1 MEGMLASTD
10 RRTWCRFFFVL
21 SLPLV
26 AMATVYWTVA
36 MPCRGTPMLVRLDAG
51 VAWMASLSILLLVPS
66 DVAIALRG
74 GSQALLEV
82 MWPIAYWYAFG
93 AMFSVLPIHQEYAD
107 AGDFTAFDKLRT
119 SLRENAIFYGTL
131 GAAGVIGIIMLLITG
146 KLDFTNVVGFC
157 IALSNSFG
165 LMGVLFLMGFG
176 LVDIPRRLWHG
187 GNVEGNRKLSA
198 HRVGLA
204 AARVVAARATLAVDY
219 QVAKSVADEEIGPR
233 DPLRPYI
240 EKVLAEAS
248 TVLPDIQDIEAV
260 APTEKKQRRF
270 WNLFAGDEEDEL
282 LLEYYDIGELGKL
295 RKRVRKSV
303 QSFDRER
310 AQFLQ
315 TVRNA
320 LDLEDI
326 VDNRA
331 AGDRVFRVRG
341 RLNVAEESNAWVT
354 LEWWWKCYL
363 LHHAKRLLA
372 ICCCLLSASVFL
384 GEASLKYAGITS
396 FPAFLV
402 REAGGQELYAELAC
416 LFFLAYTCT
425 CTYYSLYKMG
435 SFSFYLL
442 VPRHTDGYS
451 LISNAMFMCRFSAP
465 LAFNFLY
472 LVQMSG
478 LSNDTVFYRL
488 IGSKMDRAIPF
499 LGDFFNTW
507 APTVMIP
514 YVVLLIVG
522 HGVLNRVVSWLT
534 RTERFSFDD
543 DMEEKSGCTE
553 SGKRLIQVERENQ
566 SQGLPV
572 GLSWETMDRPAP
584 SRRGA
589 GRYSIH
595 VGDEDERSQS
605 LLGSWMQKVMRKVPG
620 VSQESRPPPPDTRRM
635 RSSSSPRTHT
645 RRSSRTTSAV
655 DPPSI
660 VAPTADPD
668 SRVTELDRIFAN
680 LSTSSKTSRE

>member
-1 MEGMLASTD
+1 MRDGMAELTVED
-10 RRTWCRFFFVL
+10 ERTRTWRRFFFVL

-74 GSQALLEV
+74 GSQAMLEV

-107 AGDFTAFDKLRT
+107 AGDFTALDKLRT

-131 GAAGVIGIIMLLITG
+131 GAAGVMGIIMLLITG

-204 AARVVAARATLAVDY
+204 AARVAASRAALAADY

-248 TVLPDIQDIEAV
+248 SVLPDIQDIEAV

-270 WNLFAGDEEDEL
+270 WNLFAGDEDEEL

-303 QSFDRER
+303 QSFERER
-310 AQFLQ
+310 AQFHQ
-315 TVRNA
+315 IVRDA
-320 LDLEDI
+320 LELEDI
-326 VDNRA
+326 VDNRVS
-331 AGDRVFRVRG
+331 GDRVFRVRG
-341 RLNVAEESNAWVT
+341 RLNVVE
-354 LEWWWKCYL
+354 
-363 LHHAKRLLA
+363 
-372 ICCCLLSASVFL
+372 
-384 GEASLKYAGITS
+384 EASG
-396 FPAFLV
+396 
-402 REAGGQELYAELAC
+402 
-416 LFFLAYTCT
+416 
-425 CTYYSLYKMG
+425 LYKMG

-514 YVVLLIVG
+514 YVLLLILG

-572 GLSWETMDRPAP
+572 GLSLETMDRPAS
-584 SRRGA
+584 SRRGL

-595 VGDEDERSQS
+595 VGDEDDRSQS

-620 VSQESRPPPPDTRRM
+620 VSREARPPSPGTRRM
-635 RSSSSPRTHT
+635 RSSSPRTHT
-645 RRSSRTTSAV
+645 RRSSRTSMPSE
-655 DPPSI
+655 PPSI
-660 VAPTADPD
+660 VAPTTDPD
-668 SRVTELDRIFAN
+668 SRVSELDRIFAN
-680 LSTSSKTSRE
+680 LSTSSKANNHQ

>member
-1 MEGMLASTD
+1 MRDGMAELTVED
-10 RRTWCRFFFVL
+10 ERTRTWRRFFFVL

-74 GSQALLEV
+74 GSQAMLEV

-107 AGDFTAFDKLRT
+107 AGDFTALDKLRT

-131 GAAGVIGIIMLLITG
+131 GAAGVMGIIMLLITG

-204 AARVVAARATLAVDY
+204 AARVAASRAALAADY

-248 TVLPDIQDIEAV
+248 SVLPDIQDIEAV

-270 WNLFAGDEEDEL
+270 WNLFAGDEDEEL

-303 QSFDRER
+303 QSFERER
-310 AQFLQ
+310 AQFHQ
-315 TVRNA
+315 IVRDA
-320 LDLEDI
+320 LELEDI
-326 VDNRA
+326 VDNRVS
-331 AGDRVFRVRG
+331 GDRVFRVRG
-341 RLNVAEESNAWVT
+341 RLNVVE
-354 LEWWWKCYL
+354 
-363 LHHAKRLLA
+363 
-372 ICCCLLSASVFL
+372 
-384 GEASLKYAGITS
+384 EASG
-396 FPAFLV
+396 
-402 REAGGQELYAELAC
+402 
-416 LFFLAYTCT
+416 
-425 CTYYSLYKMG
+425 
-435 SFSFYLL
+435 
-442 VPRHTDGYS
+442 HTDGYS

-514 YVVLLIVG
+514 YVLLLILG

-572 GLSWETMDRPAP
+572 GLSLETMDRPAS
-584 SRRGA
+584 SRRGL

-595 VGDEDERSQS
+595 VGDEDDRSQS

-620 VSQESRPPPPDTRRM
+620 VSREARPPSPGTRRM
-635 RSSSSPRTHT
+635 RSSSPRTHT
-645 RRSSRTTSAV
+645 RRSSRTSMPSE
-655 DPPSI
+655 PPSI
-660 VAPTADPD
+660 VAPTTDPD
-668 SRVTELDRIFAN
+668 SRVSELDRIFAN
-680 LSTSSKTSRE
+680 LSTSSKANNHQ